1 MKKSLLSRNAEISK
15 IRRALPSGAI
25 TRISET
31 TGEPYRLVYR
41 TLQGFIKHWD
51 PRHDAV
57 LKCAKRQLRNAGIEL
72 K

>member
-1 MKKSLLSRNAEISK
+1 MKKSPLSRNADIAK

-25 TRISET
+25 TRISKT

-57 LKCAKRQLRNAGIEL
+57 IKSAKRELRDAGIVL